1 MTPSNRQKPIKAC
14 RLFVL
19 LSLGL
24 TSSTTFISTSS
35 AQEDEP
41 LQEIVVTAT
50 RTSVSARESI
60 AAVSIVDGD
69 LVQLGQPQLGLDE
82 ALNRVP
88 GLFLQNRFNFA
99 QDLRISSRGFGAR
112 ASFGIRGIR
121 ILVDGIPATLAD
133 GQGSVDLIDL
143 SSIQRIEV
151 LRGPASA
158 LFGNAAGGVIAI
170 ESEVGSDAPYLEAR
184 GAVGEFGYDKTQ
196 IKGAGNIGNLG
207 YMASIAHVD
216 VDGFREFSQAQ
227 NTVINM
233 KGRYRF
239 DGPEGDTVLDLSLS
253 RTDQPEA
260 NDPGGINRALADSSP
275 RAARDR
281 NVQFG
286 AGEDLNETRF
296 GTRLTHKN
304 LWRDGDL
311 LTLKAHMGQR
321 DFDGFIPTGDGSI
334 SFERTFL
341 GGGVQYESPFTT
353 TTLQHNLVAGIDT
366 EVQDDDRERYQNLS
380 GRRGNLLVQQN
391 EKVDNLGVFLQDTIA
406 MNDIRLVLGVRY
418 DSITYELTDRFLSNG
433 DASAKRTL
441 NYTSPVV
448 GLTWAPN
455 SDFSIYFNRATS
467 FESPTT
473 TELALPTGG
482 FNSALEPQVATNYE
496 VGIRGDLYTSFVP
509 LNYSLA
515 AFTLDIEDELIPI
528 EQADGND
535 LFFNAGESSRR
546 GIELDATAQLGR
558 SLSVHLAYTW
568 SDFEFE
574 EFVDSNGND
583 FAGLRTPG
591 TPEHAATLSLDYKS
605 DNGTFATLDAAHVGD
620 IVLNNANTQTSPSQV
635 VLSARAGIVRQYGRW
650 QLSPFIGIQ
659 NLTDTRYFANTR
671 TNAFG
676 GRYFEPGPDRSVY
689 GGLTVRYLFKD

>member
-1 MTPSNRQKPIKAC
+1 MN
-14 RLFVL
+14 LFIRRMSFTIMKRFVFL
-19 LSLGL
+19 TLGL
-24 TSSTTFISTSS
+24 VSPLAWIGDSY
-35 AQEDEP
+35 AQEDP
-41 LQEIVVTAT
+41 NLQEIVVTAT

-143 SSIQRIEV
+143 SSIERIEV

-170 ESEVGSDAPYLEAR
+170 ESEVGSDTPYIEVR
-184 GAVGEFGYDKTQ
+184 GAIGEFGYDKTQ
-196 IKGAGNIGNLG
+196 IKGAGNAGNLG
-207 YMASIAHVD
+207 YMASVAHVD
-216 VDGFREFSQAQ
+216 VDGFRDFSQAQ
-227 NTVINM
+227 NTVINV
-233 KGRYRF
+233 KGRYRV
-239 DGPEGDTVLDLSLS
+239 GGVEGDTVVDVSLS

-260 NDPGGINRALADSSP
+260 NDPGGIDQALADSSP

-296 GTRLTHKN
+296 GARLTHKN
-304 LWRDGDL
+304 LWRSEDL

-321 DFDGFIPTGDGSI
+321 DFAGFIPTGDGSI
-334 SFERTFL
+334 EFDRTFL
-341 GGGVQYESPFTT
+341 GGGLQYESAFTT
-353 TTLQHNLVAGIDT
+353 TTLQHNLVAGIDI
-366 EVQDDDRERYQNLS
+366 EVQDDDRERYQNL
-380 GRRGNLLVQQN
+380 GGQRGNLLVQQN
-391 EKVDNLGVFLQDTIA
+391 EKVDNLGIFLQNTIA
-406 MNDIRLVLGVRY
+406 MNNTRLVLGVRH

-441 NYTSPVV
+441 DYTSPVV

-455 SDFSIYFNRATS
+455 SDFSVYFNRATS

-473 TELALPTGG
+473 TELALPAGG
-482 FNSALEPQVATNYE
+482 FNSLLEPQVATNYE
-496 VGIRGDLYTSFVP
+496 VGLRGNLNVTVP
-509 LNYSLA
+509 VNYSLA
-515 AFTLDIEDELIPI
+515 IFALDIEDELIPI

-546 GIELDATAQLGR
+546 GIELDATAQL
-558 SLSVHLAYTW
+558 SQFWSAHLAYTF
-568 SDFEFE
+568 SDFEFD
-574 EFVDSNGND
+574 EFVDSDGND
-583 FAGLRTPG
+583 FAGFRTPG
-591 TPEHAATLSLDYKS
+591 TPKHAATLSLDYTN
-605 DNGTFATLDAAHVGD
+605 DRGTFATLDAAHVGD
-620 IVLNNANTQTSPSQV
+620 IVLNNANTRISPSSV
-635 VLSARAGIVRQYGRW
+635 VISVRAGIVRNFGRW
-650 QLSPFIGIQ
+650 QFSPFIGVQ
-659 NLTDTRYFANTR
+659 NLGDTRYFSNTR

-689 GGLTVRYLFKD
+689 GGLTIRYLFDD